1 MPQLHVVSPS
11 SDRADEPAAALAG
24 ALSAHF
30 NTGATKS
37 LSWRLSQLDAL
48 EHFMMEREQDIL
60 DALHA
65 DLGKPAMEAFGS
77 EIVLP
82 LSELRVTRKNLASWM
97 KPERVRTSPLAMPG
111 RSYVYREPLGVTL
124 IIAPWNYPFQ
134 LIVLPLI
141 GAIAAGNCAALK
153 PSELAPNVSSLVANW
168 LPKYVDRKAIRVAEG
183 GVPETTALLRQS
195 WDHIFYT
202 GNSRVGRIVME
213 AAAKH
218 LTPVTLELGG
228 KSPCIVDET
237 ADLDSAARRIAYGKF
252 FNTGQT
258 CVAPDYV
265 LVHDHVHDALVNRLV
280 STIREFYG
288 DDPKRSPDFGR
299 IVNERHHARLT
310 RLLDGMDVVTGG
322 ETDQSELYVAPTIL
336 RNVKEDDPLM
346 KQEIFGPILPVISV
360 SSIGSAI
367 GFVNR
372 QAKPLALYVF
382 ARDEAVHDRILDA
395 TSAGGTTINHVWLH
409 IGVPELPFGG
419 VGESG
424 MGAYHG
430 RQSFETFSHR
440 RSVLK
445 KSTLPDPPILF
456 PPYTARRMHWF
467 TKLFRARRS

>member
-1 MPQLHVVSPS
+1 MPQLRVVSPP
-11 SDRADEPAAALAG
+11 SDPQDDPASAVAR

-30 NTGATKS
+30 ETGLTKS
-37 LSWRLSQLDAL
+37 RSWRLSQLDAL
-48 EHFMMEREQDIL
+48 EHFLMEREQDIL
-60 DALHA
+60 DALDA

-77 EIVLP
+77 EIGFP
-82 LSELRVTRKNLASWM
+82 ISELRLARKKLTAWM
-97 KPERVRTSPLAMPG
+97 KPERVRTSLLAMPG
-111 RSYVYREPLGVTL
+111 RSYIYREPLGVTL

-153 PSELAPNVSSLVANW
+153 PSDLAPHVSALLAKW
-168 LPKYVDRKAIRVAEG
+168 IPKYFDRKAIRVIEG
-183 GVPETTALLRQS
+183 GAQETTALLRQN

-202 GNSRVGRIVME
+202 GNGRVGRIVME

-228 KSPCIVDET
+228 KSPCIVDESAELDT
-237 ADLDSAARRIAYGKF
+237 AAKRIVYGKF
-252 FNTGQT
+252 FNAGQT

-265 LVHDHVHDALVNRLV
+265 LVHDRVHDALVNRMV

-288 DDPKRSPDFGR
+288 DDPKQSPDFGR
-299 IVNERHHARLT
+299 IINERHHARLT
-310 RLLDGMDVVTGG
+310 RFLDGADIVTGG
-322 ETDQSELYVAPTIL
+322 ETDPSERYMAPTIL
-336 RNVKEDDPLM
+336 KNVNEGDALM
-346 KQEIFGPILPVISV
+346 QEEIFGPILPVISF
-360 SSIGSAI
+360 SSIDSAI

-382 ARDEAVHDRILDA
+382 SRDRRVQDRVLA
-395 TSAGGTTINHVWLH
+395 GTSAGGTAINHVWLH
-409 IGVPELPFGG
+409 VGVPQLPFGG

-445 KSTLPDPPILF
+445 KPTLADPPLLF
-456 PPYTARRMHWF
+456 PPYTARKMRWF
-467 TKLFRARRS
+467 KKLF